1 MLIDKIKELND
12 SLYKAFGE
20 LAENIGHINDEK
32 HRAGIAQHIYDLYEL
47 DYKLI
52 RGSLYEIDYQV
63 KEIERREEIMTPR
76 FFRKWWNIF
85 RKRPNRAEEV
95 LSTEAYLNAMQY
107 FDKKQE
113 MLDKLAEAI
122 GEADEAPTGEAIE
135 EPKDTAEQEEESDE
149 QGAAE

>member
-20 LAENIGHINDEK
+20 LAENIGHINSEE
-32 HRAGIAQHIYDLYEL
+32 HRAGIAKNIYDLYEL

-52 RGSLYEIDYQV
+52 RGSLYETDQQV
-63 KEIERREEIMTPR
+63 AELERRKEIMTPR

-95 LSTEAYLNAMQY
+95 LSAEAYLNAMQY
-107 FDKKQE
+107 FGKKQE
-113 MLDKLAEAI
+113 MLDKLAKAI
-122 GEADEAPTGEAIE
+122 AEADEAPTGEALE